1 MNKLKLL
8 DLFSG
13 IGGFSLGLESTGY
26 FQTIAFVE
34 KDKYCRQVLQKNFKN
49 IPIEEDIRNVRGSN
63 YAADVITGGFPCQPF
78 SVAGKRKGTAD
89 DRYLWDE
96 TIRVVAECK
105 PSWFIGENV
114 EGLININNGV
124 VLRQVQTDLEEQGFQ
139 VQCLV
144 IPAAGI
150 GAWHQRKRVWIVA
163 YSDSNRHSNKIR
175 RSSTKEERIS
185 QEHRQDYNTT
195 RKSSGASSV
204 WETNNQHVPNP
215 SSQRPFTRNNRE
227 METKTRD
234 KKETGDQSSLQTL
247 SSCSDVPNTHN
258 SRDRTSQ
265 NDINKEWEK
274 DIKGREELTQFKSS
288 GHSKDVSNSNSRLR
302 RGRGTEFKNRD
313 DREGW
318 FYSEEEKQTR
328 NDIRSEVIG
337 CNAILGEDVSN
348 SKSKGSFSTNKS
360 KPSSE
365 EQTRLDIN
373 EKKNWSEIWS
383 YASRCNEQVGGRKA
397 TIQHTNSERC
407 EELNISQKSNGQNFH
422 SGEFNSTETTN
433 KTWWQT
439 QSEFCGVP
447 NGVSYELDKDRSSRI
462 KALGNSIVPQIAR
475 QIGLSIMKGELT
487 NNE

>member
-34 KDKYCRQVLQKNFKN
+34 KDKFCRQVLQKNFKN

-150 GAWHQRKRVWIVA
+150 GGWHQRKRVWIVA

-247 SSCSDVPNTHN
+247 SSCSDVPNTKSSRTWKDERGIWQRFSGVNGGEGTDKDVSNTHN

-265 NDINKEWEK
+265 NDINKDWEK

-288 GHSKDVSNSNSRLR
+288 GHSKDVSNS
-302 RGRGTEFKNRD
+302 
-313 DREGW
+313 
-318 FYSEEEKQTR
+318 
-328 NDIRSEVIG
+328 
-337 CNAILGEDVSN
+337 
-348 SKSKGSFSTNKS
+348 KSKGSFSTSES

-365 EQTRLDIN
+365 ERTRLDIN
-373 EKKNWSEIWS
+373 KKKNWGEIWS
-383 YASRCNEQVGGRKA
+383 YASRCNEQVGSRKE
-397 TIQHTNSERC
+397 TIQHTNIERC
-407 EELNISQKSNGQNFH
+407 EELNISQKSNGQNFC
-422 SGEFNSTETTN
+422 SGEFNSTETI